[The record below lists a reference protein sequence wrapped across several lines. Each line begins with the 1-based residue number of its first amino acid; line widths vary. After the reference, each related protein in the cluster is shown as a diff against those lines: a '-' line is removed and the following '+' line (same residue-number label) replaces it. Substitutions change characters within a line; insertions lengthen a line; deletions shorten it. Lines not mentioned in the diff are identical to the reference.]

1 MAEAMGNE
9 GIKNP
14 IHADLSW
21 AHFLSVPWLKP
32 WAIMRRGNS
41 LWRMDSRFRGD
52 DGWAPA
58 LARIVLFSYTLLR
71 SQNRRTL
78 YTQCTHMEFIMPAT
92 ERFAL
97 RMEEEEKQ
105 NVARLSKKLKVSSS
119 EFVKRAIDHYIR
131 YLTILESETITLTR
145 EEFSVLRELMNSN
158 DETNAR
164 LVAATKAYRKL
175 QSKKS
180 SGEG

>member
-1 MAEAMGNE
+1 
-9 GIKNP
+9 
-14 IHADLSW
+14 
-21 AHFLSVPWLKP
+21 
-32 WAIMRRGNS
+32 
-41 LWRMDSRFRGD
+41 
-52 DGWAPA
+52 
-58 LARIVLFSYTLLR
+58 
-71 SQNRRTL
+71 
-78 YTQCTHMEFIMPAT
+78 MPAT

-119 EFVKRAIDHYIR
+119 EFIKRAIDHYIR

-145 EEFSVLRELMNSN
+145 EEFSVLRELMTSN
-158 DETNAR
+158 DEPNAR

>member
-1 MAEAMGNE
+1 
-9 GIKNP
+9 
-14 IHADLSW
+14 
-21 AHFLSVPWLKP
+21 
-32 WAIMRRGNS
+32 
-41 LWRMDSRFRGD
+41 
-52 DGWAPA
+52 
-58 LARIVLFSYTLLR
+58 
-71 SQNRRTL
+71 
-78 YTQCTHMEFIMPAT
+78 MPAT

-158 DETNAR
+158 DEPNAR

>member
-1 MAEAMGNE
+1 
-9 GIKNP
+9 
-14 IHADLSW
+14 
-21 AHFLSVPWLKP
+21 
-32 WAIMRRGNS
+32 
-41 LWRMDSRFRGD
+41 
-52 DGWAPA
+52 
-58 LARIVLFSYTLLR
+58 
-71 SQNRRTL
+71 
-78 YTQCTHMEFIMPAT
+78 MPAT

-105 NVARLSKKLKVSSS
+105 KVARLSKKLKVSSS

-145 EEFSVLRELMNSN
+145 EEFSILRELMNSN
-158 DETNAR
+158 DEPNAR

>member
-1 MAEAMGNE
+1 
-9 GIKNP
+9 
-14 IHADLSW
+14 
-21 AHFLSVPWLKP
+21 
-32 WAIMRRGNS
+32 
-41 LWRMDSRFRGD
+41 
-52 DGWAPA
+52 
-58 LARIVLFSYTLLR
+58 
-71 SQNRRTL
+71 
-78 YTQCTHMEFIMPAT
+78 MEFIMPAT

-158 DETNAR
+158 DEPNAR